1 MLVNII
7 IFIIIITN
15 YHHFQWHSALAGCQ
29 GVPWEEVA
37 QIQDMPWLVVKVI
50 IIIVI
55 IVIVIIINVIRLTII
70 IISTSTPGKTLPPM
84 SILATQSLHGFAAHQ

>member
-1 MLVNII
+1 MLVNI
-7 IFIIIITN
+7 IFIIIIIN

-70 IISTSTPGKTLPPM
+70 IIISTSTPGKTRPPM

>member
-50 IIIVI
+50 I
-55 IVIVIIINVIRLTII
+55 VIVIIINVIRLTII
-70 IISTSTPGKTLPPM
+70 IISTFTTGKTWPPM